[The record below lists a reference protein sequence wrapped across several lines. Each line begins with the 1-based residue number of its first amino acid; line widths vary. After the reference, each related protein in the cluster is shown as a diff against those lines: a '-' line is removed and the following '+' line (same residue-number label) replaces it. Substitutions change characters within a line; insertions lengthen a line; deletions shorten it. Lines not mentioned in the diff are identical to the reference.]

1 MVEISMQNLASR
13 HVKAEES
20 ARLGIVAGW
29 YTHKVSGTFVSG
41 PHANDADAQKKILE
55 LNPPVIVPKRKV

>member
-13 HVKAEES
+13 HVKADES
-20 ARLGIVAGW
+20 ARLGIQAGW

-55 LNPPVIVPKRKV
+55 LNPLPVVVKRKV

>member
-1 MVEISMQNLASR
+1 MIEISMQNLASR
-13 HVKAEES
+13 HVKADES
-20 ARLGIVAGW
+20 ARLGIEAGW

-55 LNPPVIVPKRKV
+55 LNPLPVGVKRKV

>member
-20 ARLGIVAGW
+20 ARLGIAAGW

-55 LNPPVIVPKRKV
+55 LNPPIVVVKRKV

>member
-20 ARLGIVAGW
+20 ARLGIEAGW

-41 PHANDADAQKKILE
+41 PHANDAEAQKKILE
-55 LNPPVIVPKRKV
+55 FNPPATAPKRKA

>member
-1 MVEISMQNLASR
+1 MTEISMQNLASR

-20 ARLGIVAGW
+20 ARLGIETGW
-29 YTHKVSGTFVSG
+29 YIHKVSGTFVSG

-55 LNPPVIVPKRKV
+55 LNPVVIAPKRKA

>member
-13 HVKAEES
+13 HVKADES
-20 ARLGIVAGW
+20 ARLGVETGW

-55 LNPPVIVPKRKV
+55 LNPPTVTKRKA

>member
-1 MVEISMQNLASR
+1 MVEVSMQNLASR
-13 HVKAEES
+13 HVKADES
-20 ARLGIVAGW
+20 ARLGIEAGW

-55 LNPPVIVPKRKV
+55 LNPLPIVVKRKV